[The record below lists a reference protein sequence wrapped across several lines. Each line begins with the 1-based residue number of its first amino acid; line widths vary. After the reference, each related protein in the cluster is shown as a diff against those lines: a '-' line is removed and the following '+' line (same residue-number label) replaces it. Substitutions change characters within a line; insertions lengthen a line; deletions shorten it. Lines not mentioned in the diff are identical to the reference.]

1 MEETVKKKLTYI
13 YSMFGIPYNDETKK
27 ADQKYLDRKIEQR
40 FQEKITA
47 YCNDILRVDKSNNKT
62 AFEEM
67 VNKIAE
73 INYCYAKIKNEAR
86 RNETEKE
93 YYERLKAE
101 EEKKSE
107 QNELNNMFE
116 DAYEIWC
123 EDNPVQKVLGIDN
136 DQKEEQYIF
145 KRNINKTIICGRMY
159 DKQLLKIEDIVSQRS
174 KGSMRLMKG
183 VNFARFIIRK
193 PNMNDLSKIDEIGSG
208 TFLDVEGIKLFAQV
222 DEKKIVEDKKYK
234 EFVLNELF
242 SDEAIKLAN
251 IYTSGYVG
259 TPILNKMTGK
269 YERRILPEV
278 VQAVYDYE
286 KNARD
291 IELNKKRNGSER

>member
-67 VNKIAE
+67 VNKIVE
-73 INYCYAKIKNEAR
+73 INYCYDKIKNEAE
-86 RNETEKE
+86 RNKTEKE

-116 DAYEIWC
+116 CAYEIWC

-159 DKQLLKIEDIVSQRS
+159 DRQLLKIEDIVSQKS
-174 KGSMRLMKG
+174 KGSIRLMKG

-193 PNMNDLSKIDEIGSG
+193 PNMNDLSKIDEI
-208 TFLDVEGIKLFAQV
+208 F
-222 DEKKIVEDKKYK
+222 
-234 EFVLNELF
+234 
-242 SDEAIKLAN
+242 
-251 IYTSGYVG
+251 
-259 TPILNKMTGK
+259 
-269 YERRILPEV
+269 
-278 VQAVYDYE
+278 
-286 KNARD
+286 
-291 IELNKKRNGSER
+291 